1 MWKRLLIGLLLA
13 AAIIVFLALRMDGA
27 AVAAALRAADTAL
40 LLSTFLPT
48 LLSIWLKGRRWALAI
63 AAGRG
68 EPPNQHLFAAT
79 LIGIAGNLLLPA
91 RLGDFARVLVLRRH
105 NQVPATRSLL
115 ASWSAQLFDL
125 LAVAAIL
132 AGAGALGH
140 ALAPMP
146 ALLAVLGGVLL
157 LLVLLWVAHRWP
169 RLAERVEAAL
179 PAALRRRLGDTLV
192 NARQGLTFLGSP
204 RTVAAVLLYTAAV
217 WCCDTAGMCLALRA
231 FGIHVSP
238 AVAAVL
244 VAAIGLSF
252 VLPLTPGNM
261 GTYQVICVFVLG
273 TWGVAH
279 DQAFALGLGY
289 QAFSLVSTV
298 LLGWVFLQREG
309 LDVSSLTRSA
319 GAPATID
326 DAK

>member
-1 MWKRLLIGLLLA
+1 MRRALIGLLIA
-13 AAIIVFLALRMDGA
+13 VVVLALLASRMDPGA
-27 AVAAALRAADTAL
+27 VRAAFRAAYLPL
-40 LLSTFLPT
+40 LLLTFVPAMA
-48 LLSIWLKGRRWALAI
+48 SIWLKGRRWALAI
-63 AAGRG
+63 AAGSG
-68 EPPNQHLFAAT
+68 QPPRRRVFAAT
-79 LIGIAGNLLLPA
+79 VIGIAGNLLLPA

-115 ASWSAQLFDL
+115 ASWSAQVFDL
-125 LAVAAIL
+125 LAVAVIL

-146 ALLAVLGGVLL
+146 ALLAVLGAVLL
-157 LLVLLWVAHRWP
+157 LLVSLWVAHRWP
-169 RLAERVEAAL
+169 RLAERVESWL

-204 RTVAAVLLYTAAV
+204 RTVGAVLLYTAAV
-217 WCCDTAGMCLALRA
+217 WSCDTAGMCLALRA
-231 FGIHVSP
+231 FGILVSP

-273 TWGVAH
+273 TWGVPE
-279 DQAFALGLGY
+279 DSAFAMGLGY
-289 QAFSLVSTV
+289 QAFALLSTV
-298 LLGWVFLQREG
+298 LTGLLFLQREG
-309 LDVSSLTRSA
+309 LGLGTLARGEA
-319 GAPATID
+319 ALGADLLA
-326 DAK
+326 

>member
-1 MWKRLLIGLLLA
+1 MRRVLIGLLIALVLLGLLASRMDADAVRAAFRAAYLPLLA
-13 AAIIVFLALRMDGA
+13 A
-27 AVAAALRAADTAL
+27 
-40 LLSTFLPT
+40 T
-48 LLSIWLKGRRWALAI
+48 LLPALASIWLKGRRWALAI

-68 EPPNQHLFAAT
+68 EPPHHRVFAAT
-79 LIGIAGNLLLPA
+79 LIGIAGNLVLPA

-132 AGAGALGH
+132 AGAGLLGH

-146 ALLAVLGGVLL
+146 ALLAVLGAVLL

-169 RLAERVEAAL
+169 RLAERVEGAL

-204 RTVAAVLLYTAAV
+204 RTVAAVLLYTVAV

-289 QAFSLVSTV
+289 QAFSLLSTV

-309 LDVSSLTRSA
+309 LGLSSLARGEGTVES
-319 GAPATID
+319 P
-326 DAK
+326 

>member
-13 AAIIVFLALRMDGA
+13 AVIIALLARRLDGA
-27 AVAAALRAADTAL
+27 AVSSALRAADAPLLFAAL
-40 LLSTFLPT
+40 LPGF
-48 LLSIWLKGRRWALAI
+48 LSIWLKGRRWALAI
-63 AAGRG
+63 AAGQGPAPRRR
-68 EPPNQHLFAAT
+68 LFAAPV
-79 LIGIAGNLLLPA
+79 IGIAGNLLLPA

-132 AGAGALGH
+132 AGAGVLGH

-146 ALLAVLGGVLL
+146 ALLSVLGAV
-157 LLVLLWVAHRWP
+157 VLLWVLLWIAHRWP
-169 RLAERVEAAL
+169 RLAERVEALL

-204 RTVAAVLLYTAAV
+204 RTVGAVLLYTGTV
-217 WCCDTAGMCLALRA
+217 WTCDTAGMWLGLRA
-231 FGIHVSP
+231 FGIGVSL

-273 TWGVAH
+273 TWGVPKDH
-279 DQAFALGLGY
+279 AFAMGLGY
-289 QAFSLVSTV
+289 QALGLLSTV
-298 LLGWVFLQREG
+298 LLGLLFLQREG
-309 LDVSSLTRSA
+309 LDLGSLARGEAAIGSD
-319 GAPATID
+319 PP
-326 DAK
+326 